1 MFAIVVLCAL
11 FNGKAFKSANRN
23 HCHGV
28 RLMDI
33 KQFSGDAGGNHL
45 PSFMANNKE
54 YVTHK
59 DRERIWKKI
68 ISLEKK
74 KII

>member
-1 MFAIVVLCAL
+1 MFAVVACCVL
-11 FNGKAFKSANRN
+11 FNGKAFKSANKN

-28 RLMDI
+28 RLMD
-33 KQFSGDAGGNHL
+33 KQFSGNAGGNHL
-45 PSFMANNKE
+45 PSFMANTKE

-59 DRERIWKKI
+59 DRERIWKRM

-74 KII
+74 KLI

>member
-1 MFAIVVLCAL
+1 MFACCVL
-11 FNGKAFKSANRN
+11 FNGKAFKSNNKN

-28 RLMDI
+28 QLMQL
-33 KQFSGDAGGNHL
+33 KKFSGDAGGNHL
-45 PSFMANNKE
+45 PGFMANTKE

-59 DRERIWKKI
+59 DRERIWKSM

-74 KII
+74 KLI